1 MLRPERSFASREAA
15 APKGGKAAPKTPG
28 AEDSAPTH
36 ATSGVV
42 ASLRSLD
49 VRPSRRLGQNFLT
62 DPRVAERIAAVALGA
77 GATGPIVEI
86 GPGLGALTERLAASG
101 RPLTAVELDL
111 RLAEHVESLLRPW
124 PQARVVRGD
133 ILDQRLA
140 LLAPGD
146 DPVTIVAN
154 LPYAITSPA
163 IEWILQQGPRVK
175 RAVLMIQREVAQR
188 LTAKPGTKEYGSFS
202 VFVALHGEIEI
213 AFRVSP
219 GAFHP
224 RPDIDS
230 VVFTLTPRPYPG
242 TDAEERVAVGRL
254 VRAATGGRRKTLA
267 NALSKGLAVTANE
280 ARALLASAGID
291 AGRRAETL
299 NVDEWLRIA
308 RAEGARG

>member
-1 MLRPERSFASREAA
+1 MLRPARSFASRVGAA
-15 APKGGKAAPKTPG
+15 TKGRDARSKIRDAAEG
-28 AEDSAPTH
+28 GSAH

-42 ASLRSLD
+42 ASLRSLNI
-49 VRPSRRLGQNFLT
+49 RPSRRLGQNFLT
-62 DPRVAERIAAVALGA
+62 DPRVAERIATLALGD
-77 GATGPIVEI
+77 GAPGPIVEI
-86 GPGLGALTERLAASG
+86 GPGLGALTQRLAASG
-101 RPLTAVELDL
+101 RPVTAVELDL

-124 PQARVVRGD
+124 PRARVVRGD

-163 IEWILQQGPRVK
+163 IGWILEQGPRAR

-188 LTAKPGTKEYGSFS
+188 LAAKPGTKEYGSFS
-202 VFVALHGEIEI
+202 VYVALHGEIEV

-224 RPDIDS
+224 RPDVDS

-242 TDAEERVAVGRL
+242 TTAGERVAVGRL

-267 NALSKGLAVTANE
+267 NALSKGLAITANE
-280 ARALLASAGID
+280 ARALLAGAGID

-299 NVDEWLRIA
+299 HVDEWIRIA
-308 RAEGARG
+308 RAEGDRA